1 MGFFRG
7 ALKIAVAFVLA
18 IVALS
23 ILGGIAAY
31 IYDSHQKSKATPY
44 EAVKQWSF
52 DATDPLGLKLNCKT
66 KLVDSRMYVDL
77 LFAGNPPYLKYAS
90 NRPDA
95 NRQITIYFKDKD
107 GFKVYEKSIGLYE
120 FTKMIDK
127 GTTVGLAFEFDAFMA
142 LNTYARFDHVDLTW
156 NLDTAEPK
164 PFVISDNLGLD
175 KPDHCAPKLPK
186 AERLKRLAR
195 HGTIRETGLNEYS
208 AGGRSINFL
217 NSSELLSCR

>member
-1 MGFFRG
+1 MGFFKG
-7 ALKIAVAFVLA
+7 ALKIAVAIVLS

-31 IYDSHQKSKATPY
+31 IYENHQKSKATPY
-44 EAVKQWSF
+44 EVVKRWSF
-52 DATDPLGLKLNCKT
+52 DATEPLGLKLTGKT
-66 KLVDSRMYVDL
+66 KLVDNSMYIDL
-77 LFAGNPPYLKYAS
+77 LFSGNPPYLKYAS

-107 GFKVYEKSIGLYE
+107 GFKVYEKSIGLHE
-120 FTKMIDK
+120 FTTMVDK
-127 GTTVGLAFEFDAFMA
+127 GTPVGLAFEFDVFMA
-142 LNTYARFDHVDLTW
+142 LDTYARFDHIDLTW

-164 PFVISDNLGLD
+164 LLVDSDVLGQE
-175 KPDHCAPKLPK
+175 KPDHCAPNLSK

-195 HGTIRETGLNEYS
+195 HGTLRETGLNEYS
-208 AGGRSINFL
+208 AGGRSIHFL

>member
-1 MGFFRG
+1 MGIFKG
-7 ALKIAVAFVLA
+7 ALKIAVAIALA

-23 ILGGIAAY
+23 ILGGITAY
-31 IYDSHQKSKATPY
+31 IYEYHQKSKATPY
-44 EAVKQWSF
+44 EVVKRWSL
-52 DATDPLGLKLNCKT
+52 DATDPLSLRLIGKT

-95 NRQITIYFKDKD
+95 NRQITIHFKDKD
-107 GFKVYEKSIGLYE
+107 GFKVYEKSIGLHE

-127 GTTVGLAFEFDAFMA
+127 GTPSGLAFEFDEFVA
-142 LNTYARFDHVDLTW
+142 LDTYARFDHVYLTW
-156 NLDTAEPK
+156 NLDTSEPK
-164 PFVISDNLGLD
+164 LFVDPDILSLD
-175 KPDHCAPKLPK
+175 KPDHCAPNLSK

-195 HGTIRETGLNEYS
+195 HGTIRETGLNEYN
-208 AGGRSINFL
+208 AGGRSIHFL